1 MIYQGQEQHLDG
13 AGEPHNREAIWLTK
27 YDTSAPLYQLISK
40 LNAIRKHAYNLYN
53 DYVNIESYP
62 IYRGGSELVIRKG
75 IDGRET
81 IMVLS
86 TQGTGS
92 GEYTLTMPVSF
103 LAGTVAIDILDCRN
117 YTVNQRGELSVD
129 MNKGEPR
136 VLFPM
141 DMMEG
146 SGLCGYEYSNV
157 SYVTLET
164 DGGGSNSG
172 ASTVEG
178 FWVSLVVPVM
188 AGLVVLFT

>member
-1 MIYQGQEQHLDG
+1 M
-13 AGEPHNREAIWLTK
+13 
-27 YDTSAPLYQLISK
+27 
-40 LNAIRKHAYNLYN
+40 
-53 DYVNIESYP
+53 
-62 IYRGGSELVIRKG
+62 IRKG